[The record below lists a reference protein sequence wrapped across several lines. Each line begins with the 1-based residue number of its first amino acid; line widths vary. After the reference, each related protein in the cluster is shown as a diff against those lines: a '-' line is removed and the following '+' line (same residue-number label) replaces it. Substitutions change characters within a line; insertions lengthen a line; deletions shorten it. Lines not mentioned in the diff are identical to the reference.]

1 MSASCCLVHVRLML
15 LSSCTPHVLCSSSC
29 LKLSWLL
36 SVLQKEE
43 ERDINFLQWLKAV
56 ICQWILPC
64 TFILRGGKEFSF
76 QSDQMFLLKH
86 VWRVIPNPNP
96 TRNRLMNFSNPIL
109 ILILPLKKSMVL
121 YEGVCCTSGWNT
133 TGNAGQRSIAQLY
146 KLC

>member
-1 MSASCCLVHVRLML
+1 MSASCCLVHVCVML

-36 SVLQKEE
+36 SVLQ

-76 QSDQMFLLKH
+76 QSNQMFLLKH
-86 VWRVIPNPNP
+86 VWRVILNPNP
-96 TRNRLMNFSNPIL
+96 TWNRLMNFSNPIL
-109 ILILPLKKSMVL
+109 ILILPLQ
-121 YEGVCCTSGWNT
+121 EIDGF
-133 TGNAGQRSIAQLY
+133 I
-146 KLC
+146 